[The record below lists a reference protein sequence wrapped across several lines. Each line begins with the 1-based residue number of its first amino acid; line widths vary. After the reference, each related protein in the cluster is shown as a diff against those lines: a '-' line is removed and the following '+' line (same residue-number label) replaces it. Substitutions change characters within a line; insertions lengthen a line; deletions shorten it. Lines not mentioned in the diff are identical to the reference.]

1 MLENKKKKSH
11 PPLLLPQAEQQLQQS
26 DTGWRITAPIII
38 ALSGAVCILLSLL
51 SIFLPKPELSEYENR
66 KLQERPA
73 FSMQKLLTG
82 ELMSEWELYY
92 SDTFPARELFVR
104 TAGRIQESLGLRM
117 DDVRIHD
124 SGRQPLS
131 ESPPDALRPQETASR
146 VSPPAA
152 SNAASSEPAAS
163 RPEQSPSQ
171 AESSSQPEQS
181 TASKP
186 EEEALWE
193 RQGPIFIYK
202 GEGLSIFSTSESMS
216 AYYAQTLN
224 AWQQQLGDKVT
235 IYNLIIPTS
244 IEFRLP
250 ERYKSVTSPQRP
262 NIENIYSQLDSRIRT
277 VDAYSALEKHRE
289 EYLYF
294 RTDHHWT
301 ALGAYYA
308 YTAFCET
315 AGLAPMP
322 LEKMEKR
329 TLTDFIGTLYKEAQD
344 SQMLKNPDQ
353 VDYWITPVEHSVL
366 QYRRGNPFYGTPT
379 TLLGEYANGGNS
391 YSLFLHG
398 DYPLTKVTTGL
409 KNGRK
414 IAVVKESFGN
424 AFAPFL
430 VNNYEEVYIIDQ
442 RYFELNLP
450 AFLEENGIQELL
462 FINNIFAANTRV
474 RINEI
479 SRLMTQVWSP
489 PAPSEPEPEPEPEP
503 KKEKPKASPR
513 VEFDPWAED

>member
-1 MLENKKKKSH
+1 MENKKKPH
-11 PPLLLPQAEQQLQQS
+11 PPLLLPQAEQQLAER
-26 DTGWRITAPIII
+26 DTEWKITAPVII
-38 ALSGAVCILLSLL
+38 ALTGAACILLGLL
-51 SIFLPKPELSEYENR
+51 SIFLPKPEISEYENR
-66 KLQERPA
+66 RLQERPS

-82 ELMSEWELYY
+82 KLMNEWELYY
-92 SDTFPARELFVR
+92 ADTFPARESFVR
-104 TAGRIQESLGLRM
+104 AAGRIQESLGLRL

-131 ESPPDALRPQETASR
+131 EDPPAVSRPQETASR
-146 VSPPAA
+146 PGSPSVSQPERPSASSSLPDSQPPSSSPETPPA
-152 SNAASSEPAAS
+152 
-163 RPEQSPSQ
+163 
-171 AESSSQPEQS
+171 SSSQPEEDEQ
-181 TASKP
+181 A
-186 EEEALWE
+186 AWE

-224 AWQQQLGDKVT
+224 AWQQRMGDSVT

-250 ERYKSVTSPQRP
+250 ERYKSVTSPQKP
-262 NIENIYSQLDSRIRT
+262 NIENIYSQLDPRIKP
-277 VDAYSALEKHRE
+277 VDAYSAIKAHRD

-315 AGLAPMP
+315 AGLTPMP

-329 TLTDFIGTLYKEAQD
+329 TLPDFIGTLYKEAQD

-366 QYRRGNPFYGTPT
+366 QYRRGSPFYGIPT
-379 TLLGEYANGGNS
+379 TLLGEYAKGGNS

-398 DYPLTKVTTGL
+398 DYPLTKVSTGQ
-409 KNGRK
+409 KNGRR

-450 AFLEENGIQELL
+450 TFLEENGIQELL

-474 RINEI
+474 RVNEI
-479 SRLMTQVWSP
+479 SRLMTQIWSP
-489 PAPSEPEPEPEPEP
+489 PAPSESEPESEPEQE
-503 KKEKPKASPR
+503 KKPKASSR
-513 VEFDPWAED
+513 VEFDPWAENP